1 VDDRDAAA
9 HCRLVPEA
17 HLGLRFGCGLGCGWF
32 GWFGLGA
39 HRRLV
44 PEAHPH
50 AFRGRVTVLRVRV
63 LMVGVG
69 VGVRV
74 TVVLRVMA

>member
-17 HLGLRFGCGLGCGWF
+17 HLGLRFGCGLGFW
-32 GWFGLGA
+32 WFGLGA